1 MNAKPRT
8 HRIVT
13 FLTRDEMDFLDKLEK
28 DMMFS
33 GGKSVSR
40 SQIIED
46 LTGILKDTR
55 MDASG
60 IQGNEALKQK
70 IMQAIADFV
79 AKEKARQEGR

>member
-1 MNAKPRT
+1 
-8 HRIVT
+8 
-13 FLTRDEMDFLDKLEK
+13 
-28 DMMFS
+28 
-33 GGKSVSR
+33 
-40 SQIIED
+40 
-46 LTGILKDTR
+46 